1 MGNKKDQR
9 QTKKPIQK
17 EQMETL
23 NNLGIKKIKE
33 VSAFTNFG
41 VSEVFHEIIEALLHI
56 QGQIAPIE

>member
-41 VSEVFHEIIEALLHI
+41 VSEVFHEIIEALL
-56 QGQIAPIE
+56 